1 MALGSATLIL
11 NSLLPHP
18 KVWLLFACAVAFA
31 ALNGLKRPSL
41 EALTPKL
48 LPPGLMP
55 AVSALRSVGSTV
67 GGIVAPSLGGVIAA
81 TAGPALAYSLDFA
94 TFAVSL
100 FALWS
105 MRATPP
111 PLAADRP
118 SLRSIAEGLRYA
130 KSRPELM
137 GTYLIDINAMFF
149 GMPMALFPAIATQY
163 GGASVGLL
171 YSAPSVGTFLATL
184 SS

>member
-1 MALGSATLIL
+1 MAFIGGALADYVDRRGLVLITELLMALGSATLVL

-18 KVWLLFACAVAFA
+18 KAWLLFVCATAFA
-31 ALNGLKRPSL
+31 ALSGLKRPSL

-55 AVSALRSVGSTV
+55 AVSALRSVGSTI
-67 GGIVAPSLGGVIAA
+67 GGIAGPSLGGVIAA
-81 TAGPALAYSLDFA
+81 TAGPALAYSINFG

-100 FALWS
+100 FTLWH

-118 SLRSIAEGLRYA
+118 SLSSIADGLRYR
-130 KSRPELM
+130 KSP
-137 GTYLIDINAMFF
+137 
-149 GMPMALFPAIATQY
+149 
-163 GGASVGLL
+163 
-171 YSAPSVGTFLATL
+171 
-184 SS
+184 